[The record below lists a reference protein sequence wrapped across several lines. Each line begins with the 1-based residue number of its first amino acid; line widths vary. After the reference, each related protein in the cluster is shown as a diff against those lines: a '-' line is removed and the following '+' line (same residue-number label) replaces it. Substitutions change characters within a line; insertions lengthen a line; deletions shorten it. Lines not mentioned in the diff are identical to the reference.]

1 MVRRRIIVGPF
12 QFDGSKD
19 RFDLAGTI
27 RVTFLSGF
35 RFRRRERGCQRLQK
49 PLEKM
54 SAVPKQGLS
63 QSQFQGF
70 QIADA
75 FLFPLLANQSQE
87 RFGFVKLLVGEFRA
101 LKFFFEPG
109 AALSNWV
116 SCSLRLTKSS
126 ASF

>member
-1 MVRRRIIVGPF
+1 MVRRPIIGGPF

-19 RFDLAGTI
+19 RFDLAGAI
-27 RVTFLSGF
+27 RVTFLSAF
-35 RFRRRERGCQRLQK
+35 RFRRRELRQRLPK

-54 SAVPKQGLS
+54 AAVPKQGLS

-70 QIADA
+70 QMADA
-75 FLFPLLANQSQE
+75 FLLPLRPNQSQE
-87 RFGFVKLLVGEFRA
+87 PLGFVALLVGEFRA
-101 LKFFFEPG
+101 LKFVFEPG
-109 AALSNWV
+109 AARSNWV